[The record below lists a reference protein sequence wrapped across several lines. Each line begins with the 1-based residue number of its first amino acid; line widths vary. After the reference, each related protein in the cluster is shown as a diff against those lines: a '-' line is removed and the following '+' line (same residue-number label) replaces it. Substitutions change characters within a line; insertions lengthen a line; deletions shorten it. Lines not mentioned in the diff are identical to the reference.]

1 MAFNDNFVDEIRAK
15 ADIVEV
21 ISDYLKLELRGKNY
35 LGLCPFHQEKTPSFN
50 VSREKQL
57 YYCFGCGA
65 GGDIFNFLMEIEN
78 LPFIEAAKILAE
90 RYGVPVPDKTVSPAQ
105 RAEEELRD
113 QLFQIHEWTAKF
125 FYYLLMEHQQG
136 KEALAYFEKRGFTR
150 ATIEKFRLG
159 YAPQGWTAL
168 FHFLQKKG
176 YEPQLLEK
184 SGLVLPSKSG
194 RSESHYDRF
203 RDRAM
208 FSIFNQRGQPIAF
221 GGRVMQKD
229 EGPKYLNSPETL
241 IFEKNQNL
249 YGIHLAKDR
258 MRQTKQAII
267 MEGYTDVITAHQHG
281 IENAVAS
288 LGTSLT
294 ENQARLL
301 TRYVEEV
308 YIAYDADTA
317 GQNATIRG
325 LDILKEA
332 GLMVKVITLPDQ
344 LDPDDFIREKGGTAF
359 EQCMEDAVS
368 LVDFKLNQI
377 VQKYDIEN
385 PDGKVK
391 AVEELLP
398 LFLNIDNA
406 IEKDYLET
414 QIVEQLKVSRQALTA
429 ELANF
434 MEEKSKFKDKSD
446 KKWHTKDETRNYP
459 TDSGTQDFRGNR
471 AGQYDGRAGYAGS
484 GAKGQSNRGY
494 AGGTA
499 GRFGKPGRPEQFRES
514 GRRANYGADSYG
526 HSLQTP
532 QNTGQRAGYPGGQAN
547 QDSANQVQRG
557 FAETGIGSRESAGH
571 LLRAFEEKFVNAVLR
586 APGFLK
592 HVFSLVTPESFQDQD
607 CQAIIGQI
615 YAYYQQR
622 GELTDYSAVTT
633 NELLSH
639 FTDEKIRQQALY
651 FSFLYPEHEVS
662 EDYINEGLKKL
673 KEYQKAMEME
683 TILKEIRQIKTN
695 GKLADLN
702 QVLIRY
708 HRMLHHDSGKG
719 GC

>member
-78 LPFIEAAKILAE
+78 LPFMEAAKILAG
-90 RYGVPVPDKTVSPAQ
+90 RYGVPIPDKTVSPTQ
-105 RAEEELRD
+105 RAEDELRD

-176 YEPQLLEK
+176 YEPYQLEK
-184 SGLVLPSKSG
+184 SGLVLPSKSD
-194 RSESHYDRF
+194 RRESHYDRF

-208 FSIFNQRGQPIAF
+208 FTIFNQRGQPIAF
-221 GGRVMQKD
+221 GGRVMLKG
-229 EGPKYLNSPETL
+229 ESPKYLNSPETL

-249 YGIHLAKDR
+249 YGIHLAKER

-288 LGTSLT
+288 LGTALT

-301 TRYVEEV
+301 SRYVEEV

-317 GQNATIRG
+317 GQNATMRG

-344 LDPDDFIREKGGTAF
+344 LDPDDFIRDKGGAAF
-359 EQCMEDAVS
+359 EEFMSNAVS
-368 LVDFKLNQI
+368 LVDFKLHQI
-377 VQKYDIEN
+377 VQKYDIDN

-414 QIVEQLKVSRQALTA
+414 QIVEQLKVSRQALDA

-446 KKWHTKDETRNYP
+446 KNWHTRGETSNFPLDTENDRYRSNI
-459 TDSGTQDFRGNR
+459 
-471 AGQYDGRAGYAGS
+471 AGQYHSKASNINGQNSDRGRS
-484 GAKGQSNRGY
+484 
-494 AGGTA
+494 
-499 GRFGKPGRPEQFRES
+499 
-514 GRRANYGADSYG
+514 
-526 HSLQTP
+526 
-532 QNTGQRAGYPGGQAN
+532 GYPGDVARGYGKAGQFNQGGQQKGYNNARFRHSGYTSQSTGEYAGNFNGQAG
-547 QDSANQVQRG
+547 QL
-557 FAETGIGSRESAGH
+557 T
-571 LLRAFEEKFVNAVLR
+571 RAFEEKFVNAVLR
-586 APGFLK
+586 APGFIK
-592 HVFSLVTPESFQDQD
+592 HVFSMMTPESFQDQE

-622 GELTDYSAVTT
+622 GQMADYSSVTT

-651 FSFLYPEHEVS
+651 FSFLYPEHVVTEN
-662 EDYINEGLKKL
+662 YINEGLKKL

-708 HRMLHHDSGKG
+708 HRKLHHDSGKG